1 VQAAYVKGDGDVV
14 VGAALAARVDAGYD
28 VAILAGGGQIQIG
41 LRAHE
46 LDDFYMYL
54 DGGRSV
60 LLNKLGIV
68 VDVLRTDAKVYFLAD
83 ALVALQLLK
92 LLSGNLN
99 GVLSEYRVNFAVLLG
114 EAYGEE
120 VHLRGADESGNE
132 QIGGIVVEVL
142 GGVNLLDETVLHN
155 YDAGTHGHS
164 FGLVVGNIDEGGL
177 QALMELG
184 DLSSHLNAQLG
195 VEVGK
200 RFVHKE
206 DLGLTNDGAAER
218 NALSLTTGKSLGLT
232 VEQVLDVEDAGS
244 FLNALVDLGLG
255 GLAELKTESHVIIN
269 SHVRIQG
276 VVLENHGDVAI
287 LGRYVVY
294 ELIADVEFAVGD
306 LFKTRDHSQSGGF
319 SAAGRTY
326 ENDKFLIFDVQAEI
340 AYSSYAAGINLVNVF
355 QSYACH

>member
-1 VQAAYVKGDGDVV
+1 MQAAYIKGDNDVV
-14 VGAALAARVDAGYD
+14 IGAALAARVDAGYD
-28 VAILAGGGQIQIG
+28 VAILAGGGEIQIG

-46 LDDFYMYL
+46 LDDFYVYL
-54 DGGRSV
+54 NGGGSV
-60 LLNKLGIV
+60 LLNELGIV
-68 VDVLRTDAKVYFLAD
+68 VDVLRTDAHVYFLAD

-92 LLSGNLN
+92 LLSGNLDL
-99 GVLSEYRVNFAVLLG
+99 VIAEYRVNGAVLLG
-114 EAYGEE
+114 EANGEE
-120 VHLRGADESGNE
+120 VHLGRADESGNE
-132 QIGGIVVEVL
+132 QVGGIVVEVL
-142 GGVNLLDETVLHN
+142 GGVNLLDEAVLHN

-164 FGLVVGNIDEGGL
+164 FGLVVGYVDEGGL

-206 DLGLTNDGAAER
+206 DLGLTNDGATER
-218 NALSLTTGKSLGLT
+218 NALSLTAGKSLGLT
-232 VEQVLDVEDAGS
+232 VEEMLDIEDAGS

-255 GLAELKTESHVIIN
+255 GLAELKTESHVVIYG
-269 SHVRIQG
+269 HVRIQG
-276 VVLENHGDVAI
+276 VVLEYHGDVAI
-287 LGRYVVY
+287 LGSYVVN
-294 ELIADVEFAVGD
+294 EFVADVKLAVGD
-306 LFKTRDHSQSGGF
+306 LFKTSDHAQGGRF

-326 ENDKFLIFDVQAEI
+326 ENDEFLIFDVQAEI

>member
-1 VQAAYVKGDGDVV
+1 MQAAYIKGDGDVV
-14 VGAALAARVDAGYD
+14 IGTALAARVNAGYD
-28 VAILAGGGQIQIG
+28 VAILAGGGEIQIG

-46 LDDFYMYL
+46 LNDFYVYL
-54 DGGRSV
+54 NGGSGI
-60 LLNKLGIV
+60 LLNELGIV
-68 VDVLRTDAKVYFLAD
+68 VDVLGTDAHVNFLAD
-83 ALVALQLLK
+83 ALVALQLLE

-99 GVLSEYRVNFAVLLG
+99 GVLSEYGVSFAVFLL
-114 EAYGEE
+114 ETNGEE
-120 VHLRGADESGNE
+120 VHLRRADESGYE
-132 QIGGIVVEVL
+132 QIGGIVIEVL
-142 GGVNLLDETVLHN
+142 GSVNLLDETVLHN

-164 FGLVVGNIDEGGL
+164 FGLVVGYVDEGGL

-184 DLSSHLNAQLG
+184 DLSSHLNAQLS

-206 DLGLTNDGAAER
+206 DLGLTNNGAAER

-232 VEQVLDVEDAGS
+232 VEEMLDVEDAGS

-269 SHVRIQG
+269 SHVRIQS
-276 VVLENHGDVAI
+276 VVLEYHGDVAI
-287 LGRYVVY
+287 LGSNIVY
-294 ELIADVEFAVGD
+294 ELIADVEFAVGN
-306 LFKTRDHSQSGGF
+306 LFETCNHTQGGGLTTT
-319 SAAGRTY
+319 GRTN

-340 AYSSYAAGINLVNVF
+340 TYSSNAAGIYLVDVF